1 MSLPACQERILSG
14 IESALRTCEPHLA
27 SRFAI
32 FARLTRDEEL
42 PRTEQL
48 APRPSPPWRWLKRA
62 GRAGRVSSHGRR
74 PAGGAPVG
82 AARLRAAILIP
93 IVLIAMAVAVVL
105 ASNTG
110 ANACAPV
117 PHRPAGAPTR
127 WVTCAASG
135 AGAHGAQTTGA
146 AAQGSHR

>member
-1 MSLPACQERILSG
+1 MSLPACQQRILSG

-32 FARLTRDEEL
+32 FTRLTRDEEL

-48 APRPSPPWRWLKRA
+48 AQPSTPWRWLKRD
-62 GRAGRVSSHGRR
+62 GRAGRVSSHGPR

-93 IVLIAMAVAVVL
+93 VVLIAMAVAVVL

-117 PHRPAGAPTR
+117 SHRPAGAPAR

-135 AGAHGAQTTGA
+135 AGAHGVQTTGA
-146 AAQGSHR
+146 ATQGSHR